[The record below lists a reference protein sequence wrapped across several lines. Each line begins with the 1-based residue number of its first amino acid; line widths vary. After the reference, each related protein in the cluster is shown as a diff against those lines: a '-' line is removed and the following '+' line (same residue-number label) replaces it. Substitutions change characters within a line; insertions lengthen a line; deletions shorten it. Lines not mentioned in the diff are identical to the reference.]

1 MPRRRGTR
9 SLNAWVNGR
18 LAARWRIAARG
29 DMEFQYERSW
39 IESPEGRPF
48 SLSLP
53 FTLDNLPIKGRA
65 VECYFDNLL
74 PDSDVI
80 RRRIQDRFHTS
91 SRSPFDLLAAIG
103 RDCVGAVQLLPGDEV
118 PDIQRVDAHPL
129 TEAEIE
135 AELNGVVSPASFARH
150 SAEDDF
156 RISLAGA
163 QEKTALLL
171 HEGQWCRPRGATPT
185 THIFKLP
192 LGRVG
197 RTSIDMST
205 SVENEWLCSKII
217 AAYGLPIADCEM
229 GSFGA
234 RKALVVKR
242 FDRQLHSSGRYWL
255 RLMQEDFCQATATP
269 PSRKYEADG
278 GPGMAEISRIVRGS
292 AERDRDLTHLVKAQ
306 LLFWMLAAIDGHA
319 KNFSL
324 RTLPGGHYELTPLY
338 DVLSAWPVIGG
349 GADRMPWEKAKLA
362 MAVTGK
368 NKHYLLKDIQ
378 RRHFNEMAMR
388 CGLGRDAELILQ
400 EVIEATPE
408 VISAVQRAV
417 PASFPQQVI
426 DAILTGLLESAKR
439 LEAMPRGV

>member
-1 MPRRRGTR
+1 MPRRGRAR

-29 DMEFQYERSW
+29 EMELQYERSW

-53 FTLDNLPIKGRA
+53 FTLDNLPVRASA

-74 PDSDVI
+74 PDSDAI
-80 RRRIQDRFHTS
+80 RRRMQDRFHTA
-91 SRSPFDLLAAIG
+91 SRTPFDLLAAIG
-103 RDCVGAVQLLPGDEV
+103 RDCVGAVQLLPGDEM
-118 PDIQRVDAHPL
+118 PDVQRIDAQPL
-129 TEAEIE
+129 TETEAE
-135 AELNGVVSPASFARH
+135 AELNTAVSPASFARH
-150 SAEDDF
+150 AAEDDF

-171 HEGQWCRPRGATPT
+171 HEGRWCRPRGATPT

-192 LGRVG
+192 LGHVG
-197 RTSIDMST
+197 RTSIDMTT
-205 SVENEWLCSKII
+205 SVENEWLCSKIV

-229 GSFGA
+229 GAFGA

-242 FDRQLHSSGRYWL
+242 FDRRLHSSGGYWL

-278 GPGMAEISRIVRGS
+278 GPGMAQIARILRGS
-292 AERDRDLTHLVKAQ
+292 AERDSDLRQLVKAQ
-306 LLFWMLAAIDGHA
+306 LLFWMLGAIDGHA

-324 RTLPGGHYELTPLY
+324 RILPGGQYALTPLY
-338 DVLSAWPVIGG
+338 DVLSAWPAIGRG
-349 GADRMPWEKAKLA
+349 SDRMPWEKAKLA

-368 NKHYLLKDIQ
+368 NKHYVLKDIQ
-378 RRHFNEMAMR
+378 RRHFNEMAMQ
-388 CGLGRDAELILQ
+388 CGLGRDAEAIIR
-400 EVIEATPE
+400 EVIAATPG
-408 VISAVQRAV
+408 VISSVQRAV
-417 PASFPQQVI
+417 PASFPQQVL
-426 DAILTGLLESAKR
+426 DAIFDGLSDSARR
-439 LEAMPRGV
+439 LEAMPVNA